1 MKSKNVAR
9 VFIFVFVLC
18 FVFLSLGWSEIK
30 WIIPQSME
38 NDQDL
43 DLDKIKAEL
52 QKDLQRLGVL
62 LNYHH
67 NVKHEWDR
75 IGRLLAKHGTAFTK
89 KNGAIVTGKSAIA
102 QLFSANGGMDV
113 SIDPD
118 TNIKIRF
125 RYFEGNVNSEPVNLL
140 AVIDFAIKFSEKE
153 SQKSFDPPGT
163 MTLFHRKICTWR

>member
-1 MKSKNVAR
+1 MKSKNLAR
-9 VFIFVFVLC
+9 AFISVFVLC

-75 IGRLLAKHGTAFTK
+75 IGRLLAKH
-89 KNGAIVTGKSAIA
+89 
-102 QLFSANGGMDV
+102 
-113 SIDPD
+113 
-118 TNIKIRF
+118 
-125 RYFEGNVNSEPVNLL
+125 
-140 AVIDFAIKFSEKE
+140 
-153 SQKSFDPPGT
+153 
-163 MTLFHRKICTWR
+163 